1 MLSNSLTKQSAIV
14 SSDRVGHGRQSQAA
28 PAPAVPT
35 ARRPTWLR
43 RLMSVN
49 GLFFTLCAVLLI
61 FGWRFPTHRYITPQ
75 TGVGYALGITGGSLM
90 LLLLLYPARK
100 RWRWLSFMGSV
111 KGWFQTHMVLGLVGP
126 ICILYH
132 SNFSTGAVNSNVALF
147 CMLTVSGSG
156 LVGRYFYTRIHHG
169 LSERATTMAELQG
182 NADRL
187 RSVSMSVAFLP
198 ELLDRLL
205 LEEKQLLQQVA
216 RCPMLFK
223 PPYAFCLSW
232 LARGRLNRYV
242 HRALRTAAQQS
253 AVLARQQQRLSLTA
267 RGYIAQRI
275 GATREVSEFQ
285 AYTQL
290 FSLWHVLHLP
300 LFFMLLMAGIVHV
313 IAVHVY

>member
-1 MLSNSLTKQSAIV
+1 MLQKTLASPATLQGV
-14 SSDRVGHGRQSQAA
+14 ERVEPTLQRSTIA
-28 PAPAVPT
+28 PAKS
-35 ARRPTWLR
+35 RSTWRQYL
-43 RLMSVN
+43 LSGN
-49 GLFFTLCAVLLI
+49 GLLFIVCALLLVI
-61 FGWRFPTHRYITPQ
+61 GWVFPTHRYITPE
-75 TGVGYALGITGGSLM
+75 TGVGYTLGIIGGSLM

-111 KGWFQTHMVLGLVGP
+111 KSWFQTHMVMGLIGP

-132 SNFSTGAVNSNVALF
+132 SNFRTGAVNSNVALF

-156 LVGRYFYTRIHHG
+156 LVGRYIYTRIHHG
-169 LSERATTMAELQG
+169 LSERATTLSELQG

-187 RSVSMSVAFLP
+187 RSVSLSVAFLP

-205 LEEKQLLQQVA
+205 LEERQLLQRVGK
-216 RCPMLFK
+216 CPMLLK
-223 PPYAFCLSW
+223 PMYAFVLSQ
-232 LARGRLNRYV
+232 LAHVRLNRYV
-242 HRALRTAAQQS
+242 WRALRTAAKQS
-253 AVLARQQQRLSLTA
+253 SVLADQQHRLARTA
-267 RGYIAQRI
+267 RIYVAQRI

-300 LFFMLLMAGIVHV
+300 LFFMLLIAGIVHV

>member
-1 MLSNSLTKQSAIV
+1 MPRSNLAKRTAVAGTDEVVRQPKHPVATSLHRSRWLQRLLSGA
-14 SSDRVGHGRQSQAA
+14 
-28 PAPAVPT
+28 
-35 ARRPTWLR
+35 
-43 RLMSVN
+43 
-49 GLFFTLCAVLLI
+49 GLIFMACAVLLI
-61 FGWRFPTHRYITPQ
+61 AGWQLPTQRYLTPES
-75 TGVGYALGITGGSLM
+75 GVGYVLGIVGGSLM

-111 KGWFQTHMVLGLVGP
+111 KAWFQTHMVLGLIGP

-169 LSERATTMAELQG
+169 LTERATTLSELQA

-187 RSVSMSVAFLP
+187 RGVSLSVTFLP
-198 ELLDRLL
+198 QLLDRLL
-205 LEEKQLLQQVA
+205 SEEQQLLQRVSK
-216 RCPMLFK
+216 CPVLLR
-223 PPYAFCLSW
+223 PAYAFCLSW
-232 LARGRLNRYV
+232 LARTRLTRHV
-242 HRALRTAAQQS
+242 RRALRAAAAQS
-253 AVLARQQQRLSLTA
+253 AVLARQQKRLALTA

-275 GATREVSEFQ
+275 KATREVSEFQ

-300 LFFMLLMAGIVHV
+300 LFFMLLIAGIVHV

>member
-1 MLSNSLTKQSAIV
+1 MLQNRLANQSAADSADGVEPRPQRSVAV
-14 SSDRVGHGRQSQAA
+14 SLAK
-28 PAPAVPT
+28 
-35 ARRPTWLR
+35 ARSAWWRHWL
-43 RLMSVN
+43 SGN
-49 GLFFTLCAVLLI
+49 GLLFTVCALLLVI
-61 FGWRFPTHRYITPQ
+61 GWRFPTHRYITPE
-75 TGVGYALGITGGSLM
+75 TGIGYALGIIGGSLM
-90 LLLLLYPARK
+90 LVLLLYPARK

-111 KGWFQTHMVLGLVGP
+111 KAWFQTHMVMGLVGP

-169 LSERATTMAELQG
+169 LSERATTLSELQS

-187 RSVSMSVAFLP
+187 RSVSLSVSFLP

-205 LEEKQLLQQVA
+205 LEERQLLQRVA
-216 RCPMLFK
+216 HCPMLFK
-223 PPYAFCLSW
+223 PMHALCLSI
-232 LARGRLNRYV
+232 LARGRLNGYV
-242 HRALRTAAQQS
+242 RRALRAAAKQS
-253 AVLARQQQRLSLTA
+253 PVLAKQQPRLSRTA
-267 RGYIAQRI
+267 RDYVAQRI
-275 GATREVSEFQ
+275 YATREVSEFQ

-300 LFFMLLMAGIVHV
+300 LFFMLLIAGIVHV